1 MKKIIVIV
9 NKENEVAHKIFDN
22 ILDAVIYDW
31 ELRMQG
37 YKSRIENY

>member
-1 MKKIIVIV
+1 MKKIIVIAH
-9 NKENEVAHKIFDN
+9 KENVVAHKIFSN

-37 YKSRIENY
+37 YISRIENY